1 MKYIKYFL
9 YFQGESNRVIGHHK
23 LNRYSSRSH
32 CIFSIFIEAHSRTLS
47 NAGYVMSRL
56 NFVDLAGSE
65 RVGKTKCEGRTQVE
79 ALYINKSLTFLEQA
93 VIALAD
99 LSREHIPFRQSKL
112 THVLKD
118 SLGLGCQ
125 TVMIGNV
132 WGEFSQLEETVS
144 FLIDFLYSS

>member
-1 MKYIKYFL
+1 M
-9 YFQGESNRVIGHHK
+9 
-23 LNRYSSRSH
+23 
-32 CIFSIFIEAHSRTLS
+32 FIESHSRTIS

-65 RVGKTKCEGRTQVE
+65 RIGKTQCEGKTQEE

-99 LSREHIPFRQSKL
+99 HTREHVPYRQSKL

-118 SLGLGCQ
+118 SLGWGCQ
-125 TVMIGNV
+125 TVMIGNI
-132 WGEFSQLEETVS
+132 WGEFSQLEETVCS
-144 FLIDFLYSS
+144 FNFCIYTLHTLEHFCKYDTSQ

>member
-1 MKYIKYFL
+1 MNYVKYL
-9 YFQGESNRVIGHHK
+9 CSFQGESNRIIGHHK

-32 CIFSIFIEAHSRTLS
+32 CIFSVFIESHSRTIS
-47 NAGYVMSRL
+47 NAGYVISRL

-65 RVGKTKCEGRTQVE
+65 RIGKTKCEGRTQAE

-118 SLGLGCQ
+118 SLGFGCQ

-132 WGEFSQLEETVS
+132 WGEFSQLEETVR
-144 FLIDFLYSS
+144 FVIEFLYSS